1 MPRFAIRNPYFII
14 VVCLVLVVIGVTS
27 LARMPVDLFPPI
39 NLPEVVV
46 ATFYSGMPPQDVET
60 DITDPLERFFTLA
73 SGIDHM
79 ESRSLLGVGIIRVYF
94 QPGTSADAD
103 VTELSNLALADLKR
117 LPPGTLPPVVLKFDA
132 SSLPVALVTVKGEG
146 LTETQLHDYA
156 QFQIRNQI
164 AVVPGAVIPP
174 PFGGKYRQIMIYVD
188 PYKLLSRQL
197 SLMDVVGAVNNSNL
211 ILPAGDVKIG
221 PYDYF
226 VYSNSLVENMSELG
240 EVPLKTRS
248 TSWVTV
254 NDVGKA
260 EDANQIQYNLV
271 RIDGQRS
278 CYIPIMKQGGDT
290 NTIQVVNG
298 VRSLIHHLYDIPKQL
313 ATSIVFDQSV
323 YVKEAIHTVLHEGM
337 LGLILTSLMILIFLG
352 SFRATSAVLL
362 SIPLSALATFVALY
376 LMGSTIN
383 TMILGGLALAF
394 SRVIDNSVIS
404 LENIYRHLE
413 MGSAPM
419 VAAEVG
425 GAEVNLAVLAATLVD
440 VVDFFP
446 VVFLYGVAKFLFSA
460 LALAFCLS
468 LLASFVVAMTVIP
481 LFCSHFLKSVPL
493 AGHHKS
499 GENQEYEVEPTSP
512 GSPSWWDRFNA
523 AFNRTFNKVLDFY
536 EYWVRRALRR
546 PGLTVAV
553 LAGVFLLSLAIYPL
567 LGLAFFPRTD
577 AGQFTI
583 NLKVPTGT
591 RIEVTEQYV
600 ARVEDLIRH
609 VVEPGDL
616 KRIVSNLGVV
626 PDFSSL
632 YTTNAGPY
640 TATVQVALNEPHHRT
655 SFEYMDRVR
664 DQMARQFPD
673 IRTFFSSGSMVDSI
687 LNMGMPAPIDIQV
700 SSPDLHQ
707 IYGVAQDL
715 AHRIREVRGVGEIYI
730 PQDMDYPALRLDV
743 DRVHAAELGL
753 TQKDV
758 VDNVITALNSNYMIA
773 PNYWVDRK
781 SGNDYYLTV
790 QYFEKGQPAIHD
802 MVDLGQIPLRDQSGG
817 APNMNCGLLRSRE
830 FGAATPAWNCGQTL
844 PAVAGQPGDNVR
856 SITARDNGDSD
867 INCGLLRSPKLGVAK
882 PSWTCGRTMPAAG
895 GQPGGEVRPITVL
908 DNVVNVRHVQTP
920 TEIDHYQIQRVIDIY
935 VTPASEDLGRVT
947 SAIQKIVG
955 QAHIASNV
963 RVNLRGM
970 VQGMEASFR
979 SFALG
984 FLLSFALLFLILT
997 AQFKSFID
1005 PLLIM
1010 LAIPMGFVG
1019 VLIILPLTHST
1030 LNVMSLMGVLMLVGI
1045 ADSNSILIVDFA
1057 HKLEQR
1063 GLSAADAVI
1072 TACRVRLRPI
1082 LMTSLA
1088 TIIGMIPMALKL
1100 GTGAEQY
1107 TPMARAIIGGLTS
1120 SVLLT
1125 IFIVPAAYLLVY
1137 GRRGNQATEAQPS
1150 RPAE

>member
-1 MPRFAIRNPYFII
+1 MPGFSIRNPYFII
-14 VVCLVLVVIGVTS
+14 VICLVLLVIGVTS
-27 LARMPVDLFPPI
+27 IARMPVDLFPPI

-46 ATFYSGMPPQDVET
+46 ATFYSGMPPEDIET

-73 SGIDHM
+73 AGVDHM
-79 ESRSLLGVGIIRVYF
+79 ESRSLLGVSIIRVYF
-94 QPGTSADAD
+94 QPGTSPDAD

-146 LTETQLHDYA
+146 LNETQLHDYG

-164 AVVPGAVIPP
+164 AVVPGAEIPGV
-174 PFGGKYRQIMIYVD
+174 FGGTYRQIMVYVD

-197 SLMDVVGAVNNSNL
+197 SPMDVVGAVNDANL
-211 ILPAGDVKIG
+211 ILPAGDVKMG

-226 VYSNSLVENMSELG
+226 VYSNSLVDNMDQLG
-240 EVPLKTRS
+240 KLPLKVKGH
-248 TSWVTV
+248 SWVTV

-260 EDANQIQYNLV
+260 EDSHQIQTNIV
-271 RIDGQRS
+271 RIDGQKS
-278 CYIPIMKQGGDT
+278 VYIPVMKQGGDT
-290 NTIQVVNG
+290 NTIAVVDG
-298 VRSLIHHLYDIPKQL
+298 LRELTKHLYDIPKQMV
-313 ATSIVFDQSV
+313 TSIVFDQSV
-323 YVKEAIHTVLHEGM
+323 YVKEAIKTVLHEGF

-362 SIPLSALATFVALY
+362 SIPLSALAAFVVLA
-376 LMGSTIN
+376 LMGGTIN
-383 TMILGGLALAF
+383 TMILGGMALAF

-413 MGSAPM
+413 MGAVPM

-446 VVFLYGVAKFLFSA
+446 VIFLYGVSKFLFSA

-481 LFCSHFLKSVPL
+481 LFCSRFLKAVPH
-493 AGHHKS
+493 AAEHQHK
-499 GENQEYEVEPTSP
+499 EYEIEPEQAVSE
-512 GSPSWWDRFNA
+512 SWMDKFNARFN
-523 AFNRTFNKVLDFY
+523 RMFNKILDYY
-536 EYWVRRALRR
+536 EHWVRRALVR
-546 PGLTVAV
+546 PGLTV
-553 LAGVFLLSLAIYPL
+553 LALSGLFVVSLAIYPL
-567 LGLAFFPRTD
+567 LGLALFPKTD

-591 RIEVTEQYV
+591 RIEVTDQYI
-600 ARVEDLIRH
+600 AKVEDLIRH
-609 VVEPGDL
+609 TVEAKDL
-616 KRIVSNLGVV
+616 KLIVSNIGVV
-626 PDFSSL
+626 PDFSAL
-632 YTTNAGPY
+632 YTSNAGPY
-640 TATVQVALNEPHHRT
+640 TATVQVQLNEPHRLS
-655 SFEYMDRVR
+655 SFEYMDQVQSR
-664 DQMARQFPD
+664 MAKQFPD
-673 IRTFFSSGSMVDSI
+673 IRTFFSSGSMVDAI
-687 LNMGMPAPIDIQV
+687 LNAGMPAPIDVQV
-700 SSPDLHQ
+700 SSPDLTQ
-707 IYGVAQDL
+707 IYGIAQNL
-715 AHRIREVRGVGEIYI
+715 ATQIRQVHGVGQVYI
-730 PQDMDYPALRLDV
+730 PQDMNYPTLRLDV
-743 DRVHAAELGL
+743 DRVHAGELGL

-790 QYFEKGQPAIHD
+790 QFFEKGQPSIHD
-802 MVDLGQIPLRDQSGG
+802 MADFGQIPLRDPANAGGMGCGPTGAGG
-817 APNMNCGLLRSRE
+817 A
-830 FGAATPAWNCGQTL
+830 AWAC
-844 PAVAGQPGDNVR
+844 
-856 SITARDNGDSD
+856 
-867 INCGLLRSPKLGVAK
+867 
-882 PSWTCGRTMPAAG
+882 G
-895 GQPGGEVRPITVL
+895 GQGRPITVL
-908 DNVVNVRHVQTP
+908 NNVVNVRQVQTP
-920 TEIDHYQIQRVIDIY
+920 TEVDHYQIQRAMDVY
-935 VTPASEDLGRVT
+935 VTPTGEDLGRVT
-947 SAIQKIVG
+947 SSIRDILAKTKIPG
-955 QAHIASNV
+955 NV

-970 VQGMEASFR
+970 VQGMQASFK

-984 FLLSFALLFLILT
+984 FLISFLLLFLILT

-1005 PLLIM
+1005 PFLIM

-1057 HKLEQR
+1057 HNLELQ
-1063 GLSAADAVI
+1063 GMSPADAVI

-1088 TIIGMIPMALKL
+1088 TIIGMIPLALKL

-1137 GRRGNQATEAQPS
+1137 GRRREQAAEAVPG
-1150 RPAE
+1150 EHE

>member
-1 MPRFAIRNPYFII
+1 MPGFSIRNPYFVI
-14 VVCLVLVVIGVTS
+14 VICLTLLVIGVTS

-46 ATFYSGMPPQDVET
+46 ATFYTGMPPEDIET

-73 SGIDHM
+73 SGVDHM
-79 ESRSLLGVGIIRVYF
+79 ESRSMLGVSIIRVYF

-103 VTELSNLALADLKR
+103 VSQLSNLALADLKR

-146 LTETQLHDYA
+146 LNETQLHDYA

-164 AVVPGAVIPP
+164 AVVPGAEIPGV
-174 PFGGKYRQIMIYVD
+174 FGGIYRQIMVYVD
-188 PYKLLSRQL
+188 PYKLASRQL
-197 SLMDVVGAVNNSNL
+197 SVMDVVGAVNNSNL
-211 ILPAGDVKIG
+211 ILPAGDVKMG

-226 VYSNSLVENMSELG
+226 VYSNSLVDTMKQLG
-240 EVPLKTRS
+240 EVPLKVEGN
-248 TSWVTV
+248 SWVTV

-260 EDANQIQYNLV
+260 EDGHQIQYNIV
-271 RIDGQRS
+271 RVDSQKS
-278 CYIPIMKQGGDT
+278 AYIPIMKQGGDT
-290 NTIQVVNG
+290 NTIAVVDG
-298 VRSLIHHLYDIPKQL
+298 VRQLIKHLYDIPAQMK
-313 ATSIVFDQSV
+313 TSIVFDQSV
-323 YVKEAIHTVLHEGM
+323 YVKESIDTVLHEGF
-337 LGLILTSLMILIFLG
+337 LGLILTSIMILVFLG

-362 SIPLSALATFVALY
+362 SIPLSALAAFVVLAM
-376 LMGSTIN
+376 MGGTIN
-383 TMILGGLALAF
+383 TMILGGMALAF

-413 MGSAPM
+413 MGAAPM

-481 LFCSHFLKSVPL
+481 LFCSRFLKAVPH
-493 AGHHKS
+493 AEKPERR
-499 GENQEYEVEPTSP
+499 ENEYEIEPTSAD
-512 GSPSWWDRFNA
+512 GHSWMERFNA
-523 AFNRTFNKVLDFY
+523 RFNRMFNKVLDYY
-536 EYWVRRALRR
+536 EHWVRRAVVR
-546 PGLTVAV
+546 PGLTVAI
-553 LAGVFLLSLAIYPL
+553 LSLVFLASLAIYPL
-567 LGLAFFPRTD
+567 LGLAFFPKTD

-591 RIEVTEQYV
+591 RIEIADQYV
-600 ARVEDLIRH
+600 AKVEDLIRH
-609 VVEPGDL
+609 EVEPKDF
-616 KRIVSNLGVV
+616 KRIVSNIGVV

-632 YTTNAGPY
+632 YTTNSGPY
-640 TATVQVALNEPHHRT
+640 TATVQVALNEPHRLS
-655 SFEYMDRVR
+655 SFEYMDRV
-664 DQMARQFPD
+664 QKAMASQFPD
-673 IRTFFSSGSMVDSI
+673 IRTFFSSGSMVDAI
-687 LNMGMPAPIDIQV
+687 LNSGAPAPIDVQV
-700 SSPDLHQ
+700 SSPDLDQ
-707 IYGVAQDL
+707 IYGIAQTL
-715 AHRIREVRGVGEIYI
+715 ATRIRELNGVGQVYI
-730 PQDMDYPALRLDV
+730 PQDMNYPALRLDV
-743 DRVHAAELGL
+743 DRVHAGELGL

-773 PNYWVDRK
+773 PNYWVDRS

-790 QYFEKGQPAIHD
+790 QYFEKGRAAIHN
-802 MVDLGQIPLRDQSGG
+802 MADLGQIPLRDPGNGAGMTCGPSG
-817 APNMNCGLLRSRE
+817 P
-830 FGAATPAWNCGQTL
+830 P
-844 PAVAGQPGDNVR
+844 QPGTGH
-856 SITARDNGDSD
+856 SSWA
-867 INCGLLRSPKLGVAK
+867 CLGQ
-882 PSWTCGRTMPAAG
+882 GRPT
-895 GQPGGEVRPITVL
+895 TVL
-908 DNVVNVRHVQTP
+908 KNVVDVKQVLTP
-920 TEIDHYQIQRVIDIY
+920 TEVDHYQIQRAVDIF
-935 VTPASEDLGRVT
+935 VTPNGEDLQRVT
-947 SAIQKIVG
+947 SNIRDILAQEQSQGKIP
-955 QAHIASNV
+955 SNV

-970 VQGMEASFR
+970 VKGMEASFK
-979 SFALG
+979 SFAFG
-984 FLLSFALLFLILT
+984 FLISFLLLFLILT

-1005 PLLIM
+1005 PFLIM

-1057 HKLEQR
+1057 HNLERQ
-1063 GLSAADAVI
+1063 GMSSADAVI

-1107 TPMARAIIGGLTS
+1107 APMAKAIIGGLTS
-1120 SVLLT
+1120 SVVLT
-1125 IFIVPAAYLLVY
+1125 IFMVPAAYLLVY
-1137 GRRGNQATEAQPS
+1137 GKRNRQTATALPTEPV
-1150 RPAE
+1150 E

>member
-1 MPRFAIRNPYFII
+1 MPGFSIRNPYFI
-14 VVCLVLVVIGVTS
+14 VVICLTLLVIGVTS

-46 ATFYSGMPPQDVET
+46 ATFYTGMPPEDIET

-73 SGIDHM
+73 AGVDHM
-79 ESRSLLGVGIIRVYF
+79 ESRSMLGVSIIRVYF
-94 QPGTSADAD
+94 QPGTNPDAD
-103 VTELSNLALADLKR
+103 VSELSNLALADLKR

-146 LTETQLHDYA
+146 LNETQLHDYA

-164 AVVPGAVIPP
+164 ATVPGAEIPGV
-174 PFGGKYRQIMIYVD
+174 FGGIYRQIMVYVD
-188 PYKLLSRQL
+188 PYKLASRQL
-197 SLMDVVGAVNNSNL
+197 SVMDVVGAVNDANL
-211 ILPAGDVKIG
+211 ILPAGDVKMG
-221 PYDYF
+221 PYDYY
-226 VYSNSLVENMSELG
+226 VYSNSLVDNMKQLG
-240 EVPLKTRS
+240 EVPLKVKGN
-248 TSWVTV
+248 SWVTV

-260 EDANQIQYNLV
+260 EDAHQIQYNIV

-278 CYIPIMKQGGDT
+278 AYIPIMKQGGDT
-290 NTIQVVNG
+290 NTIAVVDG
-298 VRSLIHHLYDIPKQL
+298 VRQLIKHLYDIPQQMK
-313 ATSIVFDQSV
+313 TSIVFDQSV
-323 YVKEAIHTVLHEGM
+323 YVKEAIHTVLHEGL

-362 SIPLSALATFVALY
+362 SIPISALAAFVVLA
-376 LMGSTIN
+376 LMGGTIN
-383 TMILGGLALAF
+383 TMILGGMALAF

-413 MGSAPM
+413 MGAAPM
-419 VAAEVG
+419 IAAEVG
-425 GAEVNLAVLAATLVD
+425 GSEVSLAVLAATLVD

-481 LFCSHFLKSVPL
+481 LFCSRFLKAVPHSEH
-493 AGHHKS
+493 AKKSEDGNTENDYAIERTSGSGH
-499 GENQEYEVEPTSP
+499 
-512 GSPSWWDRFNA
+512 SWLDRFNTR
-523 AFNRTFNKVLDFY
+523 FNRMFNKILDFY
-536 EYWVRRALRR
+536 EYWVRRALQR

-553 LAGVFLLSLAIYPL
+553 LSGVFLLSLAIYPL
-567 LGLAFFPRTD
+567 LGLAFFPKTD

-583 NLKVPTGT
+583 NIKVPTGT
-591 RIEVTEQYV
+591 RIELADDYV
-600 ARVEDLIRH
+600 AKVEDLIRH
-609 VVEPGDL
+609 QIEPNDF
-616 KRIVSNLGVV
+616 KRIVSNIGVV
-626 PDFSSL
+626 PDFSAL
-632 YTTNAGPY
+632 YTTNSGPY
-640 TATVQVALNEPHHRT
+640 TATIQVALNDSHRLS
-655 SFEYMDRVR
+655 SFAYMDRV
-664 DQMARQFPD
+664 QKAMASQFPD
-673 IRTFFSSGSMVDSI
+673 IRTFFSSGSLVDAI
-687 LNMGMPAPIDIQV
+687 LNTGMPAPIDVQV
-700 SSPDLHQ
+700 SSPDLDQ
-707 IYGVAQDL
+707 IYGIAQDL
-715 AHRIREVRGVGEIYI
+715 AARIREVHGVGQIYI
-730 PQDMDYPALRLDV
+730 PQDMNYPALRLDV
-743 DRVHAAELGL
+743 DRVHAGELGL

-790 QYFEKGQPAIHD
+790 QFFEHGDAAIHN
-802 MVDLGQIPLRDQSGG
+802 MTDLGQIPLRDPGNGAGLSCGPSG
-817 APNMNCGLLRSRE
+817 P
-830 FGAATPAWNCGQTL
+830 P
-844 PAVAGQPGDNVR
+844 QPGM
-856 SITARDNGDSD
+856 ARASWACNGQ
-867 INCGLLRSPKLGVAK
+867 
-882 PSWTCGRTMPAAG
+882 GRPT
-895 GQPGGEVRPITVL
+895 TVL
-908 DNVVNVRHVQTP
+908 KNVVDVKQINTP
-920 TEIDHYQIQRVIDIY
+920 TEVDHYQIQRAVDIF
-935 VTPASEDLGRVT
+935 VTPNGEDLGRVT
-947 SAIQKIVG
+947 SAVRDILAKEKIPG
-955 QAHIASNV
+955 NV

-984 FLLSFALLFLILT
+984 FLISFVLLFLILT
-997 AQFKSFID
+997 AQFKSFVD
-1005 PLLIM
+1005 PFLIM

-1030 LNVMSLMGVLMLVGI
+1030 LNVMSLMGILMLVGI

-1057 HKLEQR
+1057 HNLER
-1063 GLSAADAVI
+1063 EGMTPEDAVI

-1137 GRRGNQATEAQPS
+1137 GKKNPHPASAPTETA
-1150 RPAE
+1150 R